1 MTYQNELK
9 LIRSDN
15 GYHYMC
21 EFIEKAT
28 RMNAEEYANYK
39 KILVLLKTN
48 PSAIENYLKILKIE
62 GEVKTKMSE
71 NLTKTKKKEILLGK
85 LNQTE
90 KKIIIEL
97 VNGTLTKD
105 IPDKV
110 GIAKASF
117 ATAVSTIYK
126 KTKSIINYGKR
137 IKMTALMNYLTNE
150 CGLKPGDL
158 NILTE
163 SIESNSASKVI
174 SKARKIVT
182 ELRTN
187 AVKVGPKAVGNA
199 LPTVPFLERLYNT
212 LMNLLQSTHQEYLLL
227 CQHLGV
233 YLMENPE
240 KDKTS
245 YCFYPSI
252 CRLKNI
258 LNTYE
263 TLISEVKEHENL

>member
-1 MTYQNELK
+1 MNYPSELK
-9 LIRSDN
+9 LIPPDN
-15 GYHYMC
+15 AYQYMLD
-21 EFIEKAT
+21 FIDKAT
-28 RMNAEEYANYK
+28 RMNKEEFTSYK
-39 KILVLLKTN
+39 KILSLLKTN
-48 PSAIENYLKILKIE
+48 PNATENYLKILKTE

-110 GIAKASF
+110 GIAKTSF
-117 ATAVSTIYK
+117 AAAVSTIYK

-137 IKMTALMNYLTNE
+137 IKMTALMSYLTNE

-158 NILTE
+158 DILTE

-174 SKARKIVT
+174 SKARNIVT
-182 ELRTN
+182 ELRAN
-187 AVKVGPKAVGNA
+187 AVKVGPKAVGNV

-212 LMNLLQSTHQEYLLL
+212 LWDLRQSTHQEYLLL
-227 CQHLGV
+227 CQYLGV
-233 YLMENPE
+233 YLMENQE

-252 CRLKNI
+252 CRLKNM
-258 LNTYE
+258 LNTYD
-263 TLISEVKEHENL
+263 TVISEVKEHENV

>member
-28 RMNAEEYANYK
+28 RMNAEEYANYE

-48 PSAIENYLKILKIE
+48 PNAIENYLKILKTE

-71 NLTKTKKKEILLGK
+71 NFTKTIKKEILLSK

-90 KKIIIEL
+90 QKIIIEL
-97 VNGTLTKD
+97 VNGTQTKD
-105 IPDKV
+105 IPGRV
-110 GIAKASF
+110 GIAKTSF
-117 ATAVSTIYK
+117 TTVVSTIYK

-137 IKMTALMNYLTNE
+137 IKMTALMSYLTDE
-150 CGLKPGDL
+150 CGLKSGDL
-158 NILTE
+158 NPLSE
-163 SIESNSASKVI
+163 VLNNNSTNIAKNEI
-174 SKARKIVT
+174 RKIVSEIKKT
-182 ELRTN
+182 DT
-187 AVKVGPKAVGNA
+187 KAESKPINKTV
-199 LPTVPFLERLYNT
+199 PTVPFLERLCNT
-212 LMNLLQSTHQEYLLL
+212 LMKLRHDIHQEYLLL

-245 YCFYPSI
+245 YCFYPSV
-252 CRLKNI
+252 CGLKKM
-258 LNTYE
+258 LNTFDAVI
-263 TLISEVKEHENL
+263 LRVKEHGNV